1 MLTASPMRILRPFLL
16 LLAGFSVVAGL
27 AGAARAQ
34 TGDDRPKVLA
44 VEFANDVNPITQDY
58 LTGAIDRANREHYD
72 AVVILTDTPG
82 GLDSSMRAIIKK
94 ELASKV
100 PVVVYV
106 YPEGSRAAS
115 AGVFLTMA
123 ADVAAMAPQTNIGSS
138 TPIQAG
144 GQDISKDLHRKVVN
158 DAAAFIGELAKEHG
172 RNEQWARDAVVKA
185 SNVGTTSALEEHIV
199 DFVAPDLPTLLDQ
212 MDGYKTKPKGIVM
225 HTAGA
230 EIDTVE
236 MSLWEQI
243 LDLLVDPNLI
253 VLLMSIGLLGITY
266 EIIAPGHIVPGAF
279 GAICLLLGL
288 FGLQVLPISWAGLL
302 LMLLAFG
309 FFGAEAFVTSHGV
322 LTIAGGICFV
332 LGALLLFNPAGDA
345 YQVSVWVALAIAG
358 TLAVLVGIALTK
370 VVALRRTSPQTGVEE
385 LVGEVG
391 VVRRALEPEGYVFV
405 HGELWRARAVG
416 EPIATGVEVR
426 VDALDD
432 ELVLAVSPV
441 GTVAPEPVATA

>member
-1 MLTASPMRILRPFLL
+1 MLTASPMTFLRPFLL
-16 LLAGFSVVAGL
+16 LLAGFSIAAGV
-27 AGAARAQ
+27 AGAAGAQ
-34 TGDDRPKVLA
+34 DTQERPRVLA
-44 VEFANDVNPITQDY
+44 VEFENDVNPITQDY
-58 LTGAIDRANREHYD
+58 LTSAIDRANRENYD

-100 PVVVYV
+100 PVVLYV

-115 AGVFLTMA
+115 AGVFLAMA

-138 TPIQAG
+138 TPIQSG

-158 DAAAFIGELAKEHG
+158 DAAAFIGELAKEHD
-172 RNEQWARDAVVKA
+172 RNEQWARDAVIKA
-185 SNVGTTSALEEHIV
+185 SNVGATSALEEHIV
-199 DFVAPDLPTLLDQ
+199 DFVAPDLPTLLNE

-225 HTAGA
+225 HTANA
-230 EIDTVE
+230 QIDTVE
-236 MSLWEQI
+236 MSVWTRA

-279 GAICLLLGL
+279 GAVALLLGL
-288 FGLQVLPISWAGLL
+288 FGLQVLPISVTGLL

-322 LTIAGGICFV
+322 LAIAGTVCFV
-332 LGALLLFNPAGDA
+332 LGSLLLFNPAGDA

-370 VVALRRTSPQTGVEE
+370 VVALRRTSPQTGIDE
-385 LVGEVG
+385 LVGEAG
-391 VVRRALEPEGYVFV
+391 VVRRALDPEGYVFV
-405 HGELWRARAVG
+405 HGELWRARTAG
-416 EPIATGVEVR
+416 EPVPVGAEVSVE
-426 VDALDD
+426 ALDD
-432 ELVLAVSPV
+432 DLVLTVSPV
-441 GTVAPEPVATA
+441 ASAVPVPAATA